1 MSSRICFAEWGLS
14 KRQGTISMVTTYK
27 ASIVIA
33 ATMLSLSSIVRA
45 GDCQFSAL
53 LHQHRDAATI
63 ETLEFEWTRAFLR
76 GDTGFE
82 ECLLTPDFTEIM
94 RNGEV
99 KHLSD
104 ELALAAKNAAHPLPM
119 GEMPKGTVLGGTCT
133 VRRHCPCPNRRN
145 DSCNVKGCTDT
156 EGVSIKLWCR
166 LARRES
172 VRRVGHARLTRRCR
186 ASTRM

>member
-1 MSSRICFAEWGLS
+1 
-14 KRQGTISMVTTYK
+14 
-27 ASIVIA
+27 
-33 ATMLSLSSIVRA
+33 MLSLSSIVRA

-82 ECLLTPDFTEIM
+82 ECLLTPDFAAIM

-119 GEMPKGTVLGGTCT
+119 GEIPKGTVLLHGNVAVAYGQSQSASGA
-133 VRRHCPCPNRRN
+133 HGMRN
-145 DSCNVKGCTDT
+145 ADYYVWENGHWRVYFAQQT
-156 EGVSIKLWCR
+156 EI
-166 LARRES
+166 A
-172 VRRVGHARLTRRCR
+172 TNP
-186 ASTRM
+186 